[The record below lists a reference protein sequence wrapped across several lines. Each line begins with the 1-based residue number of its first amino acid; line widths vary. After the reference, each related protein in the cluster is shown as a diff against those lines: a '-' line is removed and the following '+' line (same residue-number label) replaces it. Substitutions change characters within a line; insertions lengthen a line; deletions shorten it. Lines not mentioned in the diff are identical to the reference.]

1 MCYVSTFLYNYARLL
16 IAETNK
22 IQKQKKVFV
31 VPDEVIY
38 FIFMDFIYLFFMEGQ
53 DRVVRTDRS

>member
-1 MCYVSTFLYNYARLL
+1 MCCVSTFLYNYARLL

-38 FIFMDFIYLFFMEGQ
+38 FIFKFLWKVKIEL
-53 DRVVRTDRS
+53 